1 MRAVTKNFNR
11 PPSTLSPNNLA
22 AVIDTADVDH
32 KKKIKQPI
40 YGNPTVVN
48 KLKNIYRNKCAYCE
62 CFEPEPEVEHYR
74 PKKGVTQLPGHP
86 GYYWLCYEW
95 SNLMPS
101 CHDCNK
107 SATKGNHF
115 PVYGAGRVTNPTF
128 LGGVIDETHNLLDS
142 VTLTTTEIPLL
153 LNPEIQGYD
162 PFNYFVMDN
171 IGWFKPKNGPATLEY
186 LKADKTIKIIRLN
199 RDKLLLTVR
208 KRAIRYYMKRL
219 AGISIKYLE
228 SRLTVQ
234 GYEDAF
240 LDLIRELRDNGRLT
254 DTSEHWFF
262 WNYFLRNFKIYIT
275 YYFKGRIAL
284 GLMTTFDALYPII

>member
-11 PPSTLSPNNLA
+11 PPSILSLNNLA
-22 AVIDTADVDH
+22 EVINTADPNH

-40 YGNPTVVN
+40 YGNPTVVD
-48 KLKNIYRNKCAYCE
+48 KLKKIYLNKCAYCE
-62 CFEPEPEVEHYR
+62 SLEPEPEVEHYR
-74 PKKGVTQLPGHP
+74 PKKRVTGLPTHP

-115 PVYGAGRVTNPTF
+115 PVSGPGRVVAPTT
-128 LGGVIDETHNLLDS
+128 LGGVIDETHNRLDS
-142 VTLTTTEIPLL
+142 VTLIVTEIPLL

-162 PFNYFVMDN
+162 PFNYFIIDN
-171 IGWFKPKNGPATLEY
+171 IGWLKPKNGHATLKY
-186 LKADKTIKIIRLN
+186 LQAEKTIEILRLN

-219 AGISIKYLE
+219 EAIALKYLTG
-228 SRLTVQ
+228 RLTIIS
-234 GYEDAF
+234 YEDIF
-240 LDLIRELRDNGRLT
+240 LDLIREIRDNGLLT
-254 DTSEHWFF
+254 NTSEHWFF

-284 GLMTTFDALYPII
+284 GLMTTFDSLYLNM